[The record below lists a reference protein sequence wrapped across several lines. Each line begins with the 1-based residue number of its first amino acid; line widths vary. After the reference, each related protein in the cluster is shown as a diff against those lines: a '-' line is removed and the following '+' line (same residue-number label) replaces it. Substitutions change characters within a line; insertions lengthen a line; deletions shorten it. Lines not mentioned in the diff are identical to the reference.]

1 MRNGP
6 LLAAA
11 VNLNGPGRYLHWS
24 IFTVS
29 EANLVLIAVMVVIF
43 GAALLLHFPDH
54 EAGDQAPTSGDGED
68 GSTGPSAG
76 GAVPTSL
83 LPGRSDLGDDAD
95 AAMWTSRLRRRA
107 VSMLPPGKLL
117 PDRQPAYVASWIY
130 VFGVATLATLGIA
143 IASGFALALGGPDWW
158 HTDPVGHFF
167 NSLHLWSVEAFMA
180 FMVIHLWG
188 KFWMAAWRGRRA
200 VTWVTGAVAFMASI
214 VECFTGYVSQ
224 QNFDSQWISTS
235 GKDAFNA
242 VGVGAFFNVMNF
254 GQMLMWHIVLIP
266 LVLVALV
273 GAHVL
278 AVRVRGVAHP
288 LPERRDRGRAARAAA
303 AAADRAE
310 WRGPTR
316 RYDIVKE
323 ATVASLVAAILV
335 VALASLLSSPDVPP
349 VTIATW
355 AKVAPADFIATA
367 SSELAG
373 TSETAQYGPPYN
385 NQTGSLQSLLFSP
398 AKIPGVRQPIDAAQ
412 TFVLE
417 PLDKEASS
425 DPALARAL
433 DQYSAAPGNIQ
444 SSWAAAYAKAVIK
457 VHFDAAGSAIVPPA
471 ADGPVPVLLATE
483 LSLARSGA
491 LDSDLISG
499 GGFYGTNSTKPLLF
513 LEDGQYFANVATADH
528 LTGTQWGVMNETGS
542 YPGQPWLWLYT
553 LWYQVPGFDHS
564 ANVDLIAVYL
574 TGVATILLLAI
585 PFIPGLRDVPRLVPV
600 HRIIWRNWYRRNSS
614 GSGPAST

>member
-1 MRNGP
+1 VRTDS
-6 LLAAA
+6 LLVSA
-11 VNLNGPGRYLHWS
+11 VNLSGPGRYLHWS

-43 GAALLLHFPDH
+43 GAALLVRFPDH
-54 EAGDQAPTSGDGED
+54 EEKGQPGPAGEGTSPAAA
-68 GSTGPSAG
+68 PSAG
-76 GAVPTSL
+76 GLAPE
-83 LPGRSDLGDDAD
+83 RSDLGDDAD
-95 AAMWTSRLRRRA
+95 ASMWTSKLRRRA
-107 VSMLPPGKLL
+107 LAMVPPGKLL

-130 VFGVATLATLGIA
+130 VFGVASLATLGIA

-158 HTDPVGHFF
+158 HTDAVGHFF

-200 VTWVTGAVAFMASI
+200 VTWVTGVVAFMASV
-214 VECFTGYVSQ
+214 VECFTGYLSQ

-235 GKDAFNA
+235 GKDAFNG

-254 GQMLMWHIVLIP
+254 GQMLMWHIVLLP
-266 LVLVALV
+266 LVLVAIV

-288 LPERRDRGRAARAAA
+288 LPVRRDRGRAALRAAA
-303 AAADRAE
+303 VADRAE

-323 ATVASLVAAILV
+323 ATVAGAVAVILV
-335 VALASLLSSPDVPP
+335 VALAGLLSSPDVPP

-355 AKVAPADFIATA
+355 AKIAPADFVATA
-367 SSELAG
+367 ASELAG
-373 TSETAQYGPPYN
+373 TSETAMYGPPYN
-385 NQTGSLQSLLFSP
+385 NQRGSTQSLLFAP
-398 AKIPGVRQPIDAAQ
+398 ATISGVRQPIDAAV
-412 TFVLE
+412 TFVLA
-417 PLDKEASS
+417 PLEKDASAN
-425 DPALARAL
+425 PGLAGALAR
-433 DQYSAAPGNIQ
+433 YNAASTSTQ
-444 SSWAAAYAKAVIK
+444 MSWANAYAKV
-457 VHFDAAGSAIVPPA
+457 VTNVRFVAGATVVPPA
-471 ADGPVPVLLATE
+471 ADGPVPVLVATE
-483 LSLARSGA
+483 LALARSGA

-499 GGFYGTNSTKPLLF
+499 QGFYGTNSTKPLLF
-513 LEDGQYFANVATADH
+513 LEDGQYFASVAVADH
-528 LTGTQWGVMNETGS
+528 LSGTQWGVMNETGS

-564 ANVDLIAVYL
+564 ANVDLIAIYL

-585 PFIPGLRDVPRLVPV
+585 PFVPGLRDVPRLVPV
-600 HRIIWRNWYRRNSS
+600 HRLIWRNWDQKNPP
-614 GSGPAST
+614 GSGPANT

>member
-1 MRNGP
+1 
-6 LLAAA
+6 
-11 VNLNGPGRYLHWS
+11 LNGPGRYLHWS

-29 EANLVLIAVMVVIF
+29 EANLVLIAVMAVIF
-43 GAALLLHFPDH
+43 GAALLLRFPEH
-54 EAGDQAPTSGDGED
+54 KAGDPPGPAGEGAGTTSGPPAGE
-68 GSTGPSAG
+68 A
-76 GAVPTSL
+76 TSERPAL
-83 LPGRSDLGDDAD
+83 ERSDLGDDAD

-107 VSMLPPGKLL
+107 LGMLPPGKLL

-130 VFGVATLATLGIA
+130 VFGVASLATFGIV
-143 IASGFALALGGPDWW
+143 IVSGFALALGGPDWW

-200 VTWVTGAVAFMASI
+200 VTWVTGVVAFMASV

-266 LVLVALV
+266 LALVAIV

-288 LPERRDRGRAARAAA
+288 LPARRDRGRAALRAA

-335 VALASLLSSPDVPP
+335 VALAGLLSSPDTPP

-355 AKVAPADFIATA
+355 AKVAPADFVATA
-367 SSELAG
+367 ASELAG
-373 TSETAQYGPPYN
+373 TSETAMYGPPYN
-385 NQTGSLQSLLFSP
+385 NQSGSLQSLLFSP

-412 TFVLE
+412 TFVLA
-417 PLDKEASS
+417 PLEKEAPTS
-425 DPALARAL
+425 PVLAQALQRYNAA
-433 DQYSAAPGNIQ
+433 SAKEQVA
-444 SSWAAAYAKAVIK
+444 WATAYANVVTK
-457 VHFDAAGSAIVPPA
+457 VRFAAGAVVVPPA
-471 ADGPVPVLLATE
+471 ADGPVPALVATE

-491 LDSDLISG
+491 LDADLISG
-499 GGFYGTNSTKPLLF
+499 QGFYGTNSTKPLLF
-513 LEDGQYFANVATADH
+513 LEDGQYFSGLASADH
-528 LTGTQWGVMNETGS
+528 LTGTQWGVMNETGG

-564 ANVDLIAVYL
+564 ANVDLIAIYL
-574 TGVATILLLAI
+574 TGVATMLLLAI

-600 HRIIWRNWYRRNSS
+600 HRLIWRNWYRENPP

>member
-1 MRNGP
+1 MHTGS
-6 LLAAA
+6 LIAAP

-43 GAALLLHFPDH
+43 GAALLIRFPDH
-54 EAGDQAPTSGDGED
+54 QGDDQPGQ
-68 GSTGPSAG
+68 AG
-76 GAVPTSL
+76 GGTEGAAALPTVAPSL
-83 LPGRSDLGDDAD
+83 ERSDLGDDAD
-95 AAMWTSRLRRRA
+95 AAMWTSKVRRRA
-107 VSMLPPGKLL
+107 LGMLPPGKLL

-130 VFGVATLATLGIA
+130 VFGVASLATLGLVIV
-143 IASGFALALGGPDWW
+143 SGFAIAIGGPDWW
-158 HTDPVGHFF
+158 HTDGVGHFF

-200 VTWVTGAVAFMASI
+200 VTWVTGVVAFMASI

-235 GKDAFNA
+235 GKDAFNE

-266 LVLVALV
+266 LALLAIV

-288 LPERRDRGRAARAAA
+288 LPARRDRGRAAVRAAV
-303 AAADRAE
+303 AADRAD

-323 ATVASLVAAILV
+323 ASVASLVAVILV
-335 VALASLLSSPDVPP
+335 VALAGLLSSPDVPP
-349 VTIATW
+349 VTVATW
-355 AKVAPADFIATA
+355 AKVAPADFVATA
-367 SSELAG
+367 ASELAG
-373 TSETAQYGPPYN
+373 TSETATYGPPYN
-385 NQTGSLQSLLFSP
+385 HENGSLQSLLFSP
-398 AKIPGVRQPIDAAQ
+398 ATIAGARQPIDPAQ
-412 TFVLE
+412 TFVLA
-417 PLDKEASS
+417 PLEKDAPAS
-425 DPALARAL
+425 PALAQAL
-433 DQYSAAPGNIQ
+433 ARYGSASSATQ
-444 SSWAAAYAKAVIK
+444 LSWASAYAKVVTK
-457 VHFDAAGSAIVPPA
+457 VRFDGGIVVVPPA
-471 ADGPVPVLLATE
+471 ADGPVPVLVATE

-499 GGFYGTNSTKPLLF
+499 QGFYGTNFTKPLLF
-513 LEDGQYFANVATADH
+513 LEDGQYFSNVATADH

-553 LWYQVPGFDHS
+553 LWYQVPGFDNS
-564 ANVDLIAVYL
+564 ANVDLIAIYL

-600 HRIIWRNWYRRNSS
+600 HRLIWRNWYRKNSPDS
-614 GSGPAST
+614 GTAST